1 MVVSCLPVSTTM
13 KATLEF
19 DLPEENHEHQDAL
32 RGSEWKWALTEV
44 ADYLRN
50 QIKHADNSAEEY
62 RTFERVQERLFG
74 ILDDRGLNLYE

>member
-1 MVVSCLPVSTTM
+1 M
-13 KATLEF
+13 KAILEF
-19 DLPEENHEHQDAL
+19 TLPEENHEHQDAL
-32 RGSEWKWALTEV
+32 RGSEWKRALTEV